1 MQGFTWEQAREKALA
16 LAERTKQAVHVVQRE
31 EEYFVVPAAEFGH
44 SSEPLAT
51 VVYTARP
58 AQAEAGTP

>member
-16 LAERTKQAVHVVQRE
+16 LAERTHQAVHVVQRE
-31 EEYFVVPAAEFGH
+31 EEYFVVPAAEFERSG
-44 SSEPLAT
+44 EPLPT

-58 AQAEAGTP
+58 AQAETETR